1 MDSSTGQWGISSNT
15 IHTAG
20 SSDVSCVGLVSSSK
34 TSAQIKQE
42 AADRAH
48 AEAEQ
53 EHRKRVKLVV
63 GLVVGLGVPILV
75 GLAAIAWLYSR
86 RKSHIERGLWDNQD
100 VTPRAWHPPDAEGDA
115 VGMREVDAAGSAAVT
130 PGLKTPGS
138 ANYSPSNT
146 PLMEVT
152 PIPPI
157 YFDREIDQA
166 HHVRGESN
174 TTSSDASP
182 SSTKPSPTSLTES
195 SPARRRKMAE
205 AQGHLYTSSG
215 SSSAQGSVP
224 SLIGAPRPMNSR
236 RMNTLPP
243 PLLGTALDP
252 DVQPDIII
260 QHRDGGVNAGV
271 VHELPPP
278 YADRTAASSSP
289 PSNSHETSSP
299 STS

>member
-1 MDSSTGQWGISSNT
+1 MIDSNGSTGGVAPNLYTMNAGSDTSCLPTNPATSSLASIQPNVTGTLTTCQQWGLTIEGGKKPYTVVLSALNSPVITNVTMGPDDDVFTFPDRADPNTSLMCSVVDATGQWGISSNT

-166 HHVRGESN
+166 HHVRAVSHFVNGKFTGE
-174 TTSSDASP
+174 A
-182 SSTKPSPTSLTES
+182 K
-195 SPARRRKMAE
+195 K
-205 AQGHLYTSSG
+205 
-215 SSSAQGSVP
+215 
-224 SLIGAPRPMNSR
+224 
-236 RMNTLPP
+236 
-243 PLLGTALDP
+243 
-252 DVQPDIII
+252 
-260 QHRDGGVNAGV
+260 DG
-271 VHELPPP
+271 
-278 YADRTAASSSP
+278 
-289 PSNSHETSSP
+289 
-299 STS
+299 